1 MLLAFFPGSLD
12 LPSTIDLFFFFYTL
26 FTPPFTLEWIE
37 LFFASYMYV
46 CD

>member
-12 LPSTIDLFFFFYTL
+12 LPSTIDLFFFLHTFY
-26 FTPPFTLEWIE
+26 PPFTLEWIE